1 MPREESLYPADW
13 IRVAEK
19 DLERV
24 GRLLDAQDPEAAGF
38 FLQQAVEKFF
48 KAFLLAKGWQLRRT
62 YDLEALLNEALAYAP
77 SFCEKSCR

>member
-1 MPREESLYPADW
+1 MPREESFYPADW

-48 KAFLLAKGWQLRRT
+48 KAFLLAKGWAFLHCPGR
-62 YDLEALLNEALAYAP
+62 YLARGVP
-77 SFCEKSCR
+77 S